1 MTSKQL
7 KIQASTSRENSECRQ
22 SSRIICQEEVVVAK
36 RFRWVLES
44 EGKDED
50 QDQKWE

>member
-22 SSRIICQEEVVVAK
+22 SSRNYLPGRGGGGQE
-36 RFRWVLES
+36 VLES